1 MLKYLIVLD
10 KCGDEVMND
19 IEFAEFLF
27 SKLKPN
33 SLNNI
38 LNEFNRG
45 EIGVL
50 SYLAFDKNEVS
61 AGELS
66 DNLNVTTARIASIL
80 NSLESKEYI
89 SRSEN
94 IKDKRKILVRIT
106 KQGKELAISAKQ
118 EIIDKII
125 KIIQEVGH
133 EELKNYIDVA
143 LKIKKILD
151 EN

>member
-106 KQGKELAISAKQ
+106 KQGKELAIKAKQ

-125 KIIQEVGH
+125 KIIQEVGY